1 MTDSGRPPLVAHIIQ
16 RLAVGGLENGL
27 VNLINHMPE
36 DRYRHVIVCLADAT
50 DYSRRIARKNVS
62 VIALHQGQGQDFA
75 THWRLLK
82 LLQHLRPAIVHTR
95 NLAALEF
102 QVIAAL
108 AGVRGR
114 VHGEHGR
121 DMHDLDGEN
130 RKYNILRKT
139 IRPFVQHYTAVS
151 ADLKQWL
158 VDKIGVRPD
167 RVTQIYNGV
176 DIKKFRPRERSYYR
190 FGPDG
195 FLSAN
200 SFVVGTVGRM
210 EPVKDQITLV
220 RAFVHLV
227 RTSSEARKRLR
238 LVVIGDG
245 RLRSPAIELLRSAE
259 VDSLAWLPGER
270 DDVAELMR
278 SMDLFV
284 LPSLREGISN
294 TILEAMATGLP
305 VVATRIGGNPELV
318 DEGNTG
324 MLVPNADAVSMAVA
338 IGSYLENAEKGSA
351 HGKAGRARVESQFT
365 MNNMVAGYLTT
376 YDSLLGRK
384 SVTKAFALSQTRQG
398 PFQNV
403 PMQRIVENAKLLTRT
418 YATRALMSSGGMRLL
433 VDVANSHELHR
444 QKYSGRVMFPFV
456 KKTASRTV
464 HILLYHRVN
473 DDNDAFFSGVGT
485 AAFRRQMEYIAENY
499 HVCEL
504 GEAIDRMTND
514 DVPDRAIVITFDD
527 GYRDNFTNA
536 YPILRQLG
544 IPATIFLATGAIGSG
559 TVLWHDLVF
568 SAFRTTRL
576 RFIKDFP
583 DVGSVYSLQNTR
595 EKLSAQHHILEH
607 LWSLPDDDRAAAVDR
622 LRRGLAACN
631 PREKHLMLSWDEV
644 RAMYQNGISF
654 GSHTC
659 THPILSKASA
669 DRVRREIVDSKLA
682 IEINLRCKVQTF
694 AYPVGRSQDF
704 DDRTKSLLKEAGFR
718 CAVTTRF
725 GVNLPNQDLF
735 ELRRATPW
743 ETDLP
748 SFASKLAWYRFAARI

>member
-1 MTDSGRPPLVAHIIQ
+1 M
-16 RLAVGGLENGL
+16 
-27 VNLINHMPE
+27 
-36 DRYRHVIVCLADAT
+36 
-50 DYSRRIARKNVS
+50 
-62 VIALHQGQGQDFA
+62 
-75 THWRLLK
+75 
-82 LLQHLRPAIVHTR
+82 
-95 NLAALEF
+95 
-102 QVIAAL
+102 
-108 AGVRGR
+108 
-114 VHGEHGR
+114 HGEHGR

-130 RKYNILRKT
+130 RKYNLLRKT

-176 DIKKFRPRERSYYR
+176 DTRKFRPRDRMLSR
-190 FGPDG
+190 FGPNG
-195 FLSAN
+195 FLKRN

-210 EPVKDQITLV
+210 EPVKDQITLT
-220 RAFVHLV
+220 RAFVQLV
-227 RTSSEARKRLR
+227 RENSEARERLR
-238 LVVIGDG
+238 LVMIGDG
-245 RLRSPAIELLRSAE
+245 SLRRPVIELLRDAHVE
-259 VDSLAWLPGER
+259 NLAWLPGER

-305 VVATRIGGNPELV
+305 VVATRVGGNPELV

-324 MLVPNADAVSMAVA
+324 MLVPNSDAVSMAIA
-338 IGSYLENAEKGSA
+338 IGSYLENGEKSSA
-351 HGKAGRARVESQFT
+351 HGKAGRARIESQFT
-365 MNNMVAGYLTT
+365 MNTMVAGYLAT

-384 SVTKAFALSQTRQG
+384 SATKALTLPQTREG

-403 PMQRIVENAKLLTRT
+403 PTQRIVENAKRLVRT
-418 YATRALMSSGGMRLL
+418 YATRAIMSSGGMRLL

-444 QKYSGRVMFPFV
+444 QKHSERIMFPFV

-473 DDNDAFFSGVGT
+473 DDNDAFFPGVGI

-499 HVCEL
+499 RVCEL

-544 IPATIFLATGAIGSG
+544 IPATIFLATGAIDSG
-559 TVLWHDLVF
+559 MVLWHDLVF
-568 SAFRTTRL
+568 SAFRTTRVNVL
-576 RFIKDFP
+576 KGFP
-583 DVGSVYSLQNTR
+583 TAGSIYSLQFVSQR
-595 EKLSAQHHILEH
+595 LAAQQRVLEF
-607 LWSLPDDDRAAAVDR
+607 LWSLKDEDRTLAVAR
-622 LRRGLAACN
+622 LRECLEVCSKPERD
-631 PREKHLMLSWDEV
+631 LMLSWDEI
-644 RAMYQNGISF
+644 RLMHRNGISF
-654 GSHTC
+654 GSHTM
-659 THPILSKASA
+659 THPILSKLSAS
-669 DRVRREIVDSKLA
+669 RLEREVLDSKRA
-682 IEINLRCKVQTF
+682 IEANLQCNVQTF

-704 DDRTKSLLKEAGFR
+704 DDRTKSLLRDTGYR

-725 GVNLPNQDLF
+725 GVNRPNQDRF

-748 SFASKLAWYRFAARI
+748 SFALKLAWYRYACSA